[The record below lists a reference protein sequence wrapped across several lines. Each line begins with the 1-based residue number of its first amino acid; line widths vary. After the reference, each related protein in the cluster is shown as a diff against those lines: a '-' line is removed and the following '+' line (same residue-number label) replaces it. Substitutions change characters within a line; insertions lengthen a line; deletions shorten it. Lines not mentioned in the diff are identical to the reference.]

1 MFQTLDIALSA
12 ERMRPTASD
21 WAHLSIEIR
30 RRYHRLI
37 AYHVRRV
44 RHWYPDL
51 TEEDLTQE
59 IELAIGSALRAWNR
73 RRAAR
78 MQYSTYLH
86 WHLSKRLTRLARP
99 GAAALSSDAELGEQP

>member
-1 MFQTLDIALSA
+1 MSQLLDSA
-12 ERMRPTASD
+12 HSTARARHIASD
-21 WAHLSIEIR
+21 WAHLSSEIR

-51 TEEDLTQE
+51 TEEDLAQE

-73 RRAAR
+73 RRAVR

-86 WHLSKRLTRLARP
+86 WHLAKRLSRLAQP
-99 GAAALSSDAELGEQP
+99 GAETVPLDDDRTEQF